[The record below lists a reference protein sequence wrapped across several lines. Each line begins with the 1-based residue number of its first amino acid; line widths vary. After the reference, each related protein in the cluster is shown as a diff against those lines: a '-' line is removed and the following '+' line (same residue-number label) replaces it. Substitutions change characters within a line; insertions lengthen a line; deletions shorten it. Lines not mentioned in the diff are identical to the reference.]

1 MFPGKI
7 LSMSDSHADDVAVST
22 APGQPSEPLGPPPY
36 AWRWMALWVIL
47 AAEAM
52 DMLDALVAN
61 IAAPSIRAELGG
73 GTSVTQWLGASYAL
87 AMAVGLITGGRLGDV
102 VGRRRMFLVG
112 VSGFTVASLL
122 CAAAQS
128 PGVLIG
134 SRGLQGLFGAV
145 LIPQGL
151 GLIKEMFHGRE
162 AGKAFG
168 MYGPVMG
175 LSYVGGPVLA
185 GWLVSADFF
194 GAGWRMVFLIN
205 LPLGLLALFGGWR
218 FLPESGRT
226 ATTRLDL
233 VGVVLA
239 SAAALPVVFPLVQ
252 GRELGWPVWVFAS
265 MAAGV
270 ALFGLFGW
278 YETRTARHGGDP
290 LVVPGLF
297 RKGAFSGGL
306 VTGAVLFAAVA
317 GFSLVLS
324 LFLQSGLGATPLQ
337 AGLAVLP
344 WSAGT
349 VVGFVVVQVLDGS
362 GALDRLGRG
371 LVQAGVVVM
380 ALGTGAF
387 ALTLQLVG
395 SRVTVWQGAPA
406 LVVVGLG
413 MGLVMGPFFHTVL
426 AAVEPHETGSA
437 AGTLTAVQ
445 QLGSA
450 LGVAVLGTVFFS
462 VLGGQVAGAA
472 DTVAPGAL
480 GAERSALVVALR
492 ECGRETAE
500 SRDPATPPD
509 SCGRL
514 SAGPAAEAGR
524 AAVRLGYAGTMKI
537 TLGAEA
543 GLLAVTLLASF
554 LLPRPGRTR
563 DR

>member
-1 MFPGKI
+1 
-7 LSMSDSHADDVAVST
+7 MSDSHADDVVLSA
-22 APGQPSEPLGPPPY
+22 APGQVSEPLGPPPY
-36 AWRWMALWVIL
+36 AWRWVALWVIL

-73 GTSVTQWLGASYAL
+73 GTSVTQWLGAAYAL

-226 ATTRLDL
+226 AATRLDL

-252 GRELGWPVWVFAS
+252 GRELGWPVWVFVS

-278 YETRTARHGGDP
+278 YETRTARRGGDP

-297 RKGAFSGGL
+297 RKRAFSGGL
-306 VTGAVLFAAVA
+306 ATGAVLFAAVA

-324 LFLQSGLGATPLQ
+324 LFLQSGLGATPLE

-380 ALGTGAF
+380 TLGTGAF

-395 SRVTVWQGAPA
+395 ARVTVWHGAPA
-406 LVVVGLG
+406 LVVIGLG

-450 LGVAVLGTVFFS
+450 LGVAVLGTVFSS

-472 DTVAPGAL
+472 DTAAPRAL
-480 GAERSALVVALR
+480 GSAGVTGAERSALVAALR

-500 SRDPATPPD
+500 SRDPATPPG
-509 SCGRL
+509 SCRRL
-514 SAGPAAEAGR
+514 TDGPAAEAGR
-524 AAVRLGYAGTMKI
+524 TAVRLGYAGTMKI

-543 GLLAVTLLASF
+543 GLLTVTLLASF

>member
-1 MFPGKI
+1 
-7 LSMSDSHADDVAVST
+7 MSDSYADDVALST

-36 AWRWMALWVIL
+36 AWRWVALWVIL

-73 GTSVTQWLGASYAL
+73 GTSVTQWLGAAYAL

-226 ATTRLDL
+226 AATRLDL

-252 GRELGWPVWVFAS
+252 GRELGWPVWVFVS

-297 RKGAFSGGL
+297 RKRAFSGGL
-306 VTGAVLFAAVA
+306 ATGAVLFAAVA

-324 LFLQSGLGATPLQ
+324 LFLQSGLGATPLE

-362 GALDRLGRG
+362 GALDRIGRG

-395 SRVTVWQGAPA
+395 ARVTVWHGAPA
-406 LVVVGLG
+406 LVVIGLG

-472 DTVAPGAL
+472 DTAARGAL
-480 GAERSALVVALR
+480 GSAGVTGAERSALVAALR

-500 SRDPATPPD
+500 SGDPATPPG
-509 SCGRL
+509 SCRRL
-514 SAGPAAEAGR
+514 TDGPAAEAGR
-524 AAVRLGYAGTMKI
+524 TAVRLGYAGTMKI

-543 GLLAVTLLASF
+543 GLLTVTLLASF

>member
-1 MFPGKI
+1 
-7 LSMSDSHADDVAVST
+7 MSDSCADDVAVS
-22 APGQPSEPLGPPPY
+22 APGKPSERPGPPPY
-36 AWRWMALWVIL
+36 AWRWVALWVIL
-47 AAEAM
+47 AGEAM

-61 IAAPSIRAELGG
+61 VAAPSIRAELGSG
-73 GTSVTQWLGASYAL
+73 ASVTQWLGAAYAL

-102 VGRRRMFLVG
+102 VGRRRMFLTG
-112 VSGFTVASLL
+112 TFGFTVASLL
-122 CAAAQS
+122 CAAAPS
-128 PGVLIG
+128 PEVLIG
-134 SRGLQGLFGAV
+134 SRGVQGLFGAV
-145 LIPQGL
+145 MIPQGL
-151 GLIKEMFHGRE
+151 GLIKEMFHGKE

-205 LPLGLLALFGGWR
+205 LPFGLLALLGGWR
-218 FLPESGRT
+218 FLPEPGRT
-226 ATTRLDL
+226 ATARLDL

-252 GRELGWPVWVFAS
+252 GRELGWPVWAFVS

-278 YETRTARHGGDP
+278 YEARTARAGGDP

-297 RKGAFSGGL
+297 RKRAFSAGL

-324 LFLQSGLGATPLQ
+324 LYLQSGLGASPLE

-349 VVGFVVVQVLDGS
+349 VVGFAVVQVLDGS

-371 LVQAGVVVM
+371 LVRTGVVVM

-387 ALTLQLVG
+387 ALTLQLAG
-395 SRVTVWQGAPA
+395 ARVTVWQGAPA
-406 LVVVGLG
+406 LAVVGLG

-426 AAVEPHETGSA
+426 AAVEPHEMGSA

-445 QLGSA
+445 QFGSA

-462 VLGGQVAGAA
+462 ALGGQVAGAT
-472 DTVAPGAL
+472 DTVAPGVL
-480 GAERSALVVALR
+480 GSAGVTGADRSALVVALR
-492 ECGRETAE
+492 ECGREAAG
-500 SRDPATPPD
+500 SRDPGAPPD
-509 SCGRL
+509 SCRRLTGR
-514 SAGPAAEAGR
+514 PAAEAGR
-524 AAVRLGYAGTMKI
+524 AAVRLGYARTMKI

-543 GLLAVTLLASF
+543 GLLAVTLVASF
-554 LLPRPGRTR
+554 LLPRPGRTPGH
-563 DR
+563 